1 MTYKFFCDLEAELN
15 KRTTQIDP
23 EWEYCA
29 FGTPTQYV
37 VMYEFGMDD
46 DYPTYVWLVTS
57 KKKDE
62 YYGLHFPMF
71 TVIVSVNGEKD
82 TVYEGGDR
90 NTAIAFAIAKAVQ
103 IHNEWIPNDVEYGFE
118 HDGQWITDRTKS
130 PCGRFDLTAEESDKL
145 YGKETNNG

>member
-1 MTYKFFCDLEAELN
+1 MACHVEEEGK
-15 KRTTQIDP
+15 
-23 EWEYCA
+23 
-29 FGTPTQYV
+29 
-37 VMYEFGMDD
+37 
-46 DYPTYVWLVTS
+46 
-57 KKKDE
+57 

-130 PCGRFDLTAEESDKL
+130 ALWSV
-145 YGKETNNG
+145 